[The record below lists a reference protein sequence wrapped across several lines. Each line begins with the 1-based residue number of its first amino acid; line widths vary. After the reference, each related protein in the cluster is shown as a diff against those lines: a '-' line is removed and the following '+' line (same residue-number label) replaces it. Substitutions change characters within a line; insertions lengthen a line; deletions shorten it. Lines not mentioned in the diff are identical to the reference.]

1 MNMTSEVSGRRAAL
15 VIAHPG
21 HELCVYGWLETVRP
35 RVFILTDGSGRS
47 GQSRLNSTEEILS
60 AIGACRG
67 SIFGRFSDLSIY
79 AAILEGNFAI
89 FEQLV
94 IELAD
99 AFVRDEIDYVSGDA
113 TEGYNTIH
121 DTCRI
126 LVDAAVEL
134 ANRISNRL
142 ISNTDFLLFGPH
154 REKAEDGSICLK
166 LDDDLLERKLA
177 IARSYRGLNGE
188 VSAMLDKTMLDSLR
202 NSHELA
208 AEFREVMN
216 AMGNEA
222 YRIECLRRVDSR
234 PLTIDGPEP
243 TPFYERYAEERV
255 AAGIYEQAIRYQDHI
270 VPISEAI
277 RAFVNRQIANSFSN
291 IASKV
296 GAGS

>member
-21 HELCVYGWLETVRP
+21 HELCVYGWLETARP

-47 GQSRLNSTEEILS
+47 GQSRLKSTEEILS
-60 AIGACRG
+60 AVGACQG

-126 LVDAAVEL
+126 LINAAVEL
-134 ANRISNRL
+134 ANRIGNRF
-142 ISNTDFLLFGPH
+142 IANTDFLLFGPH
-154 REKAEDGSICLK
+154 REKADDGSICLK
-166 LDDDLLERKLA
+166 LGDDLLERKLA

-188 VSAMLDKTMLDSLR
+188 VSAMLDKTMLDSLS

-222 YRIECLRRVDSR
+222 YRIECLRRVDNR
-234 PLTIDGPEP
+234 PLSIGAPEP

-255 AAGIYEQAIRYQDHI
+255 AAGIYEQAIRYQDHM

-277 RAFVNRQIANSFSN
+277 RAFVNRQIANCFSKVT
-291 IASKV
+291 SKV
-296 GAGS
+296 GAG

>member
-1 MNMTSEVSGRRAAL
+1 MTSVVSDRRAAL

-47 GQSRLNSTEEILS
+47 GQSRLKSTEEILS
-60 AIGACRG
+60 VVGASRG

-89 FEQLV
+89 FEQVV

-126 LVDAAVEL
+126 LINAAVKL
-134 ANRISNRL
+134 ANRVSDRL
-142 ISNTDFLLFGPH
+142 ITNTDFLLFGPH
-154 REKAEDGSICLK
+154 TEKAEDGSICLK
-166 LDDDLLERKLA
+166 LHDDQLGRKLA
-177 IARSYRGLNGE
+177 MARAYRGLKGE
-188 VSAMLDKTMLDSLR
+188 VSAMLDNIMLDSLR

-208 AEFREVMN
+208 AEFRDVMN
-216 AMGNEA
+216 AMGSEA
-222 YRIECLRRVDSR
+222 YRIECLRRVENR
-234 PLTIDGPEP
+234 PLGTGETEGI
-243 TPFYERYAEERV
+243 PFYERYAEQRV
-255 AAGIYEQAIRYQDHI
+255 AAGIYEEAIRYQDHM
-270 VPISEAI
+270 VPLSEAI
-277 RAFVNRQIANSFSN
+277 RVFVNRQIGNGFSM
-291 IASKV
+291 ASRI
-296 GAGS
+296 S

>member
-1 MNMTSEVSGRRAAL
+1 VLLSATFLAMNMTSVVSYRRAAL

-47 GQSRLNSTEEILS
+47 GQSRLKSTEEILS
-60 AIGACRG
+60 NAGACRG

-99 AFVRDEIDYVSGDA
+99 AFVRDEIEYVSGDA

-126 LVDAAVEL
+126 LIDAAVEL

-142 ISNTDFLLFGPH
+142 IANTDFLLFGPH
-154 REKAEDGSICLK
+154 REKTEDGSICLK
-166 LDDDLLERKLA
+166 LDDDLLGRKLA
-177 IARSYRGLNGE
+177 MARSYRGLNGE

-208 AEFREVMN
+208 A
-216 AMGNEA
+216 AM
-222 YRIECLRRVDSR
+222 RR
-234 PLTIDGPEP
+234 TE
-243 TPFYERYAEERV
+243 
-255 AAGIYEQAIRYQDHI
+255 
-270 VPISEAI
+270 
-277 RAFVNRQIANSFSN
+277 
-291 IASKV
+291 
-296 GAGS
+296 